1 MGLFLANPNRPAWV
15 WVVERTTLIPLCNY
29 IFSIVKVLEQ
39 AWREAQSMAKYI
51 LRKYKEAAKKF
62 GIKRVKVS

>member
-1 MGLFLANPNRPAWV
+1 MGYLTSRWMGLFLANPNRPAWV

-39 AWREAQSMAKYI
+39 AGREA
-51 LRKYKEAAKKF
+51 
-62 GIKRVKVS
+62 